1 MKTVYAMR
9 HGEAAKA
16 KNGQDDL
23 LRPLT
28 KAGKKDVR
36 SIARSMKKAGGKIDL
51 ILTSSARRARQ
62 TADIVAK
69 QIGYDRDN
77 ILADERLYQRLAPA
91 DHLQLLKAID
101 AQHDSVLIV
110 GHVPNLNELISAHA
124 NRVAVSLPAGGL
136 AQLEFNKASWSA
148 LTQRSGKLAAI
159 ELPLSQVKSKMIKQ
173 TRKSLQAELTQSA
186 QSILRRLDPA
196 AAIKFAKYVDGS
208 SKKLAARFMSEISTF
223 KLTGDAALQ
232 AISRASNKKSAPQ
245 QELIPEQ
252 QSEPAAQAAT
262 SAGTPA
268 QPAKTKTRHKKTASK
283 RKTPAR

>member
-36 SIARSMKKAGGKIDL
+36 SIARSLKKAEVRIDL

-69 QIGYDRDN
+69 QIGYDTEKIIAHD
-77 ILADERLYQRLAPA
+77 RLYQRLSPA
-91 DHLQLLKAID
+91 DHLQVLKEID
-101 AQHDSVLIV
+101 AQHNSVLIV

-136 AQLEFNKASWSA
+136 AQLEFNKASGSA
-148 LTQRSGKLAAI
+148 LTQRSGKLASI
-159 ELPLSQVKSKMIKQ
+159 ELPLSQVKSKMAKQ
-173 TRKSLQAELTQSA
+173 TRKSLQAELSQSA
-186 QSILRRLDPA
+186 QNILRRLDPA
-196 AAIKFAKYVDGS
+196 ATIKFAKYVDGS

-232 AISRASNKKSAPQ
+232 AISRASDKKSAPQ
-245 QELIPEQ
+245 QELIPDK

-262 SAGTPA
+262 STGTPA
-268 QPAKTKTRHKKTASK
+268 QAAKTRNKKPASK